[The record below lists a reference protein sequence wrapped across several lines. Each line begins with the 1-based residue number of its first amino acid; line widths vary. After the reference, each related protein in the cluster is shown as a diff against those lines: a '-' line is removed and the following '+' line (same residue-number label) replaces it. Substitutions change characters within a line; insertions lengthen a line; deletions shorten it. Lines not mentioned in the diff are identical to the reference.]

1 MICSC
6 KSCHICFFN
15 DFFLQIPYRQHCLGK
30 LKIYKHLE
38 VCCNFLS
45 KTVNFS
51 QNQLDCVGQLIFL
64 VPFLIPVDL
73 VARKLQ

>member
-1 MICSC
+1 MIFFC
-6 KSCHICFFN
+6 KS
-15 DFFLQIPYRQHCLGK
+15 PYCQHCLGK

-73 VARKLQ
+73 VARKLL